1 MKTVKSY
8 ILAIFF
14 ILIIGPV
21 TAQQNQLT
29 SPDGK
34 LVVSV
39 EIKNGVPV
47 YGVLLNG
54 KTFIKESPLGME
66 TNIGDFTQ
74 ELTLS
79 ESVKTNK
86 INDSY
91 ELRNIKQSKVDYAAQ
106 RSCFF
111 VSES

>member
-1 MKTVKSY
+1 MVKNY

-14 ILIIGPV
+14 ILIIGPIS
-21 TAQQNQLT
+21 AQQNQIT

-39 EIKNGVPV
+39 EINNGVPV
-47 YGVLLNG
+47 YSVLLNS

-79 ESVKTNK
+79 EPVQTNQ
-86 INDSY
+86 ISDSY
-91 ELRNIKQSKVDYAAQ
+91 ELQTSNKA
-106 RSCFF
+106 RSITRLTKLFF
-111 VSES
+111 HF